1 MTMYRKNREL
11 ERTRRATFS
20 TFTIWA
26 VLFAACFPL
35 ITTAQQ
41 PSQKTFASAEEA
53 SQAIF
58 AAVQKDDEKAMF
70 EILGPDNKGIISSG
84 NPAQDKQERADFVN
98 GFQRMHR
105 LVKEPDGTTTLY
117 IGAQN
122 WPMPI
127 PLMSKGGRWYFD
139 AVAAKQEILFERIGH
154 NELSAI
160 RVCQELVAAQ
170 KEYYAS
176 NSNEY
181 AQKFLSDEG
190 QHNGLHWGDPD
201 KRSDSPV
208 GPMVAHAGTNGSAV
222 NSQSPAPVPFRG
234 YFFRMLAA
242 QGKDVSG
249 GAMAYAV
256 DGKMTKGFAF
266 VAYPAAYRDSGVMTF
281 VVNQDGV
288 VYEKDLGK
296 GTSLLAKSMKIYGP
310 DATWRKSDIAEDL
323 EAEQKAGRK

>member
-1 MTMYRKNREL
+1 MCRKNREL
-11 ERTRRATFS
+11 ERMCRATFS
-20 TFTIWA
+20 TFAILA
-26 VLFAACFPL
+26 MLFAASFPA
-35 ITTAQQ
+35 ITAAQQ
-41 PSQKTFASAEEA
+41 PDQKTFASAEEA

-58 AAVQKDDEKAMF
+58 AAVQKDDEKAML
-70 EILGPDNKGIISSG
+70 EILGAQNKAIISSG
-84 NPAQDKQERADFVN
+84 NPAQDEQERADFVN
-98 GFQRMHR
+98 GFKAMHR

-127 PLMSKGGRWYFD
+127 PLMSKAGRWYFD
-139 AVAAKQEILFERIGH
+139 AVAAQQEILFQRIGH

-181 AQKFLSDEG
+181 AQNFLSDEG
-190 QHNGLHWGDPD
+190 KRNGLHWGDPD
-201 KRSDSPV
+201 KRSDSPI
-208 GPMVAHAGTNGSAV
+208 GPMVAHAGTNGSATDT
-222 NSQSPAPVPFRG
+222 QGEAPVPFRG
-234 YFFRMLAA
+234 YFFRMLTA

-249 GAMAYAV
+249 GAMSYMA

-296 GTSLLAKSMKIYGP
+296 GTALLAKSMKIYGP

-323 EAEQKAGRK
+323 AAEQKAGRK